1 MPEKTVWDLLLY
13 IRSKS
18 HCRGHNGIEVTKGR
32 GALPPSL
39 LQAEDEQD
47 YDLFSVDRPL
57 TNSQSLRCQNIRKKQ
72 TQNNAVLIISVS
84 RDNLDKRE
92 SQRGGGGG
100 LKEVRDTPWA
110 LI

>member
-13 IRSKS
+13 IPSKS
-18 HCRGHNGIEVTKGR
+18 DCRGHNGIEVTKGR

-39 LQAEDEQD
+39 F
-47 YDLFSVDRPL
+47 FSVDRPL
-57 TNSQSLRCQNIRKKQ
+57 TNSQSLRCQNIRNKQ
-72 TQNNAVLIISVS
+72 TQNNSVLIISVS

-92 SQRGGGGG
+92 SQREG